1 MDRWDDLMKHLA
13 QHLVDRYGIDEVA
26 QWYFEVWNE
35 PNIDFWGGV
44 PRDESYFNLY
54 AHTARDLKS
63 VNPRFRV
70 GGPATAAIGWIPEFL
85 AFASKENVPVDF
97 VSTHAYANE
106 PVKKLLGTDDVIP
119 TEDRMGAYVSKV
131 REQIDA
137 SPLPHLPLLWTEWNV
152 SPAKNARQTPYVGPA
167 LANVIRECDG
177 KVDYMSFWTFSEVFE
192 EGGPEPAPFRYFGIR
207 AMGGINKPAFYD
219 FALLH
224 KLGTERI
231 GNVSRNALVTKLPDG
246 SLAIALWNLVDPN
259 DAPRSKHM
267 TVHFSGVPQNAPVT
281 IERVDDT
288 HGNVMPFYEAM
299 GSPVSPTKK
308 QVDELNRDSAL
319 PPPVQTALTA
329 GAIDLDLGSNALY
342 LLYIDAAA
350 QNQHK

>member
-1 MDRWDDLMKHLA
+1 
-13 QHLVDRYGIDEVA
+13 
-26 QWYFEVWNE
+26 
-35 PNIDFWGGV
+35 
-44 PRDESYFNLY
+44 
-54 AHTARDLKS
+54 
-63 VNPRFRV
+63 
-70 GGPATAAIGWIPEFL
+70 
-85 AFASKENVPVDF
+85 
-97 VSTHAYANE
+97 
-106 PVKKLLGTDDVIP
+106 LGTDDVIP

-192 EGGPEPAPFRYFGIR
+192 ENGPEPAPFRYFGIR

-231 GNVSRNALVTKLPDG
+231 ANASRNALVTKLPDG

-267 TVHFSGVPQNAPVT
+267 TVHIAGVPQNAPAT

-288 HGNVMPFYEAM
+288 HGNVMPFYVAM
-299 GSPVSPTKK
+299 GSPVSPTKS

-319 PPPVQTALTA
+319 GPPVQAALTA
-329 GAIDLDLGSNALY
+329 GVIDLDLGSNALY
-342 LLYIDAAA
+342 LLYIDAAS
-350 QNQHK
+350 QNNHK